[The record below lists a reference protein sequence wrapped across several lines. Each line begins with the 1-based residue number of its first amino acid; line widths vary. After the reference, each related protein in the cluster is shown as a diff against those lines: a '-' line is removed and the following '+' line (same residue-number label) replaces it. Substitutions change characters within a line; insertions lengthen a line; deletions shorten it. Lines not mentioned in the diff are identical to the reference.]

1 MQVTTNLQKKKTGRE
16 KCRSISVHAE
26 LRWIVARDLKE
37 LELENDSKKRKMR
50 REVEASVETVA
61 CIQALLSSCKL

>member
-1 MQVTTNLQKKKTGRE
+1 MDSRT
-16 KCRSISVHAE
+16 RSV
-26 LRWIVARDLKE
+26 KE
-37 LELENDSKKRKMR
+37 LELENDSKKKKMR